1 MNGCDGSFRLSCA
14 MLCNG
19 RIQEA
24 RCLARYSRTSTV
36 KRCSSKPLTA
46 RAHAHIISIKTR
58 CTSPSSFL
66 FWVMLPSRTPTP

>member
-46 RAHAHIISIKTR
+46 RAHAHIISIKNTLHL
-58 CTSPSSFL
+58 SFL